1 MKPYQVYL
9 FSDESKIPDFLPSEP
24 VFVYENKRYLNF
36 LVFDCFHL
44 KNSEH
49 LKDSAKLNIDVNGIT
64 ATEGGMRTME
74 ELRQAMNEV
83 KKVES
88 LLLFPDEVAAIFATL
103 SIFGPKTRFFI
114 DYETS
119 PSISAVLQY
128 RNVEY
133 YNHRD
138 LDQLNKLMSAKSEKV
153 IVIDGIYEWLGT
165 MGPVN
170 DLVKIAKEH
179 DCIIIG
185 NEINTFGFLGRHGRG
200 FIDLLN
206 LYDEISFEIGSFSKF
221 LGGFGCYI
229 GTKKYLIN
237 KIRENTAGI
246 FYPLP
251 QFMLS
256 VNLAGLELIKTE
268 KNKNDMFQKLWK
280 NSRYFITR
288 LKQIGFSTLSETPI
302 VVVSFKNNE
311 EAGEFAKKLFFEQII
326 VAKNRERVRLCLS
339 VEHSKED
346 LDCCLDRFESLG
358 KSLGI
363 IGP

>member
-103 SIFGPKTRFFI
+103 SIFSPKTRFFI

-138 LDQLNKLMSAKSEKV
+138 LDQLDKLLSAKSEKV
-153 IVIDGIYEWLGT
+153 IIIDGIYEWLGT